1 MCWTCH
7 IRDPNANL
15 VAVRGWPHVQNGH
28 PAPQQWRWRLRLTSC
43 DVCQTH
49 LEPESR
55 DDTSEQTPSI
65 TEIHQTSRRAGKGL
79 ERAGKGLSSIYRCC
93 NWVLLSGVHLW
104 EIEGMKEGGIRGRRL
119 LLRQDKKPPHVRG
132 GSDKQRNMQLLHYWH
147 HNAAKVPLSC
157 IITWLW
163 APTRGWRPERGN
175 TLLPLPQTA
184 EAERDCSLKKDT
196 IIMTH
201 ANVERMNTVDSCRL
215 SNRHWALFIHNKA
228 IIYNFGLTL
237 Q

>member
-1 MCWTCH
+1 MLTLLLWEA
-7 IRDPNANL
+7 D
-15 VAVRGWPHVQNGH
+15 
-28 PAPQQWRWRLRLTSC
+28 LTSRTDPSSDDEDC
-43 DVCQTH
+43 AK
-49 LEPESR
+49 

-104 EIEGMKEGGIRGRRL
+104 DIEGMKEGGIHGRRL

-163 APTRGWRPERGN
+163 APTRGWRSKRGY
-175 TLLPLPQTA
+175 TLLTLPQTG
-184 EAERDCSLKKDT
+184 EAEWDCVLKKDT

-201 ANVERMNTVDSCRL
+201 ANVEQMNTVDSSRL